1 MTIIQM
7 PKNEF
12 KGYSDDVLNHLKEVE
27 LIILKDFIEIC
38 EKNQLN
44 YFIFAG
50 SALGAV
56 RHQGFIPWDDEID
69 VAMLRKDYEKFL
81 EVFDRYDKYDLISW
95 NSKLK
100 VEKKA
105 YSPKT
110 QMSLKNTKTFHIIN
124 NVGIYLDISALDNF
138 PENTFNIFLFICH
151 LKIIYFSYYLLN
163 IIISDMYISSSKE
176 SLGHFIRFILK
187 IFHLNSDFF
196 ACRFTKL
203 IKKYNNKNCSY
214 ICDISYY
221 YDKPIPKKIF
231 MKNRKVKFESLEVNI
246 PENYDVMLKILYGDY
261 MKLPPKEEQI
271 NHGWNLV
278 DFGDY

>member
-81 EVFDRYDKYDLISW
+81 EVF
-95 NSKLK
+95 
-100 VEKKA
+100 
-105 YSPKT
+105 
-110 QMSLKNTKTFHIIN
+110 
-124 NVGIYLDISALDNF
+124 
-138 PENTFNIFLFICH
+138 
-151 LKIIYFSYYLLN
+151 
-163 IIISDMYISSSKE
+163 
-176 SLGHFIRFILK
+176 
-187 IFHLNSDFF
+187 
-196 ACRFTKL
+196 
-203 IKKYNNKNCSY
+203 
-214 ICDISYY
+214 
-221 YDKPIPKKIF
+221 
-231 MKNRKVKFESLEVNI
+231 
-246 PENYDVMLKILYGDY
+246 
-261 MKLPPKEEQI
+261 
-271 NHGWNLV
+271 
-278 DFGDY
+278 